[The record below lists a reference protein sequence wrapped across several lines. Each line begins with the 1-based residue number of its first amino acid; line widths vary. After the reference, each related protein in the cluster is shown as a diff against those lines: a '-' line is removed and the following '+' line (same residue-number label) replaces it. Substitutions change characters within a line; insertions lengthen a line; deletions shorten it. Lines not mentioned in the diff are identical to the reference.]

1 MNNIKSAFER
11 FFRLYNKFV
20 LQPDNDTLF
29 NLLNAIHSLND
40 RLDNKSDKFFKN
52 NEFISLKA
60 IRNLFH
66 HQEELINE
74 LKIIPFRDIP
84 NATSDLLYVCLIPNN
99 LVEIAINGIGKE
111 YREKERKIINLTFH
125 WYNTVVNIY
134 PAIFNFAVSVFEKSE
149 NLNID
154 FDCEEYLMFKDTYDN
169 ETNNGF
175 SHRVTGKISCGPNDV
190 DKVIK
195 TVFHFDDKQ

>member
-1 MNNIKSAFER
+1 MTNVKSAFKR

-40 RLDNKSDKFFKN
+40 RLDNKNDDFLN
-52 NEFISLKA
+52 DNEFISLKA

-84 NATSDLLYVCLIPNN
+84 NATSDLLYVCLIPSN
-99 LVEIAINGIGKE
+99 LVEMAINEIGKKF
-111 YREKERKIINLTFH
+111 REKERQIINLTFH

-149 NLNID
+149 NLNLD
-154 FDCEEYLMFKDTYDN
+154 FDSEEYLMFKDSYDK

-175 SHRVTGKISCGPNDV
+175 SHRATGKISCGPNNV
-190 DKVIK
+190 DKVINR
-195 TVFHFDDKQ
+195 VFYLGNM